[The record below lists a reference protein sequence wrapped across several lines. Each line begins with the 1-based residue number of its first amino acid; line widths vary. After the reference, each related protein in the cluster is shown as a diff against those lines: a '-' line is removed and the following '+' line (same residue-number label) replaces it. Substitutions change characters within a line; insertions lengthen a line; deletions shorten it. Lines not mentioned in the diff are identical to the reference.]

1 MWGEKWEVWF
11 IEGVI
16 IIVKTYKDLDVFDGG
31 YKLSLCIY
39 KLTISYPKHEIYG
52 ITSQI
57 RRAAV
62 SVPLNIAEG
71 YGRKSKEDFKRFL
84 KISLGSVNETE
95 TLLEL
100 SKDLGYI
107 EERKCEKLIEQ
118 YDILG
123 KKIYRLIENWK

>member
-1 MWGEKWEVWF
+1 MRGVKCEF
-11 IEGVI
+11 IKEWI
-16 IIVKTYKDLDVFDGG
+16 IIVKTYRDLDVFKGG

-39 KLTISYPKHEIYG
+39 KLTTSYPKEELYG

-62 SVPLNIAEG
+62 SVVLNIAEG
-71 YGRKSKEDFKRFL
+71 YGRKSKDEFKRFL
-84 KISLGSVNETE
+84 RISLGSANETE
-95 TLLEL
+95 TLLML
-100 SKDLGYI
+100 SRDLGYI
-107 EERKCEKLIEQ
+107 ENKKCEELINQ